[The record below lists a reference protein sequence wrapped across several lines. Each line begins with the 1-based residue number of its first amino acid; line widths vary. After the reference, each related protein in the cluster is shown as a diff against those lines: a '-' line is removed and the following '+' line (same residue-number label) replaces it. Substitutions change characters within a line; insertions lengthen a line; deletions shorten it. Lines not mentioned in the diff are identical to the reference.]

1 MTAVHIAN
9 SICIESKKKNMTNN
23 EIEAPRGKH
32 IACKESK
39 VCMPE
44 VKNKSNYRIF
54 TDSTSTHQD
63 IGRMGQV
70 NGHKL
75 NQLLMAV
82 VL

>member
-44 VKNKSNYRIF
+44 VKNKSNIGFLPTALDTSRYRPDGPSERSKI
-54 TDSTSTHQD
+54 
-63 IGRMGQV
+63 
-70 NGHKL
+70 
-75 NQLLMAV
+75 
-82 VL
+82 

>member
-44 VKNKSNYRIF
+44 IKSKSIIGFLVATLDTSRYRPDGPIERLK
-54 TDSTSTHQD
+54 T
-63 IGRMGQV
+63 
-70 NGHKL
+70 
-75 NQLLMAV
+75 
-82 VL
+82 